1 MKSDNLKIQLQK
13 LSTQFMKLRVP
24 LFLLLVV
31 IVYAFVAWRISV
43 LQNAQPNQTAV
54 NAQVQASPQIDQAT
68 ISKIQQ
74 LQNSSDN
81 VQALFN
87 QARQN
92 PFQE

>member
-1 MKSDNLKIQLQK
+1 MKSDQVKDQLEQASK
-13 LSTQFMKLRVP
+13 QFMAARIP
-24 LFLLLVV
+24 LFILLVI

-43 LQNAQPNQTAV
+43 LQNAQPKSVSSQIQTTTH
-54 NAQVQASPQIDQAT
+54 IDQAT

-74 LQNSSDN
+74 LQQTSSN
-81 VQALFN
+81 VNALFN